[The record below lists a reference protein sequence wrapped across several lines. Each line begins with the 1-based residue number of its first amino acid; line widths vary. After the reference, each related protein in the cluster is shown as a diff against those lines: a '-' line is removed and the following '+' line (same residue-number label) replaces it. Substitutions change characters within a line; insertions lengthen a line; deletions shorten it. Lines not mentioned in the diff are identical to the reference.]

1 MTRHGSPRKY
11 PRTARVNEVVREVI
25 ADELERL
32 SDPRLGLVTVT
43 GVEVS
48 PDLRHA
54 TVYYSALVA
63 TGRRGGSEP
72 VLTASDDT
80 REATQAA
87 LRAAAPH
94 IRASL
99 GRQVRLKYV
108 PELVFRED
116 PAVAQGER
124 VDEILRALHE
134 PEPSRGEARE

>member
-11 PRTARVNEVVREVI
+11 PRTARVNEVVREAI

-43 GVEVS
+43 GVDVS

-54 TVYYSALVA
+54 TAYYSALVA
-63 TGRRGGSEP
+63 AGRRGGGEP
-72 VLTASDDT
+72 VLTTSDDT
-80 REATQAA
+80 RAATHDA

-116 PAVAQGER
+116 PAVAHGER
-124 VDEILRALHE
+124 VDQILRELRASE
-134 PEPSRGEARE
+134 PPGRDTE